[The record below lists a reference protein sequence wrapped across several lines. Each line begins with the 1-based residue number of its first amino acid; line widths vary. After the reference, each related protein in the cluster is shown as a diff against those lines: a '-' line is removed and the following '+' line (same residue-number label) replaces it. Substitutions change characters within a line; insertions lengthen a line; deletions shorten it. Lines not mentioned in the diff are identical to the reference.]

1 MLEAVRLHFDLPWA
15 IVSSI
20 ERQRYTIDHVAG
32 AAGAPERGCSFNLAE
47 TFCERVIE
55 LEKPLYIHEAGKS
68 LFKNHPCYKR
78 QRSETYLGVRLL
90 VQGRVFGT
98 LSLTA
103 PETRGEPFTAD
114 DKMVFETAGVLISQ
128 HLALRM
134 ADERFELAV
143 SGSAVGLWDWDVRTD
158 ALFWSPR
165 LMDML
170 DVGET
175 GFRATFDEFADRLH
189 SEDRDRVM
197 VAVNAHLSERLPY
210 DIEYRL
216 RRDRGDFIWVR
227 ARGQATWASDGTAL
241 RMAGS
246 IDDIT
251 TRKTQQE
258 KMRLQAEALRQSN
271 SELERFAY
279 VASHDLQEPLRKVA
293 SFGDLLKRDYA
304 GRLDARGVNLV
315 DVMTGAAGR
324 MQRLIRDLL
333 DYSRSNHVE
342 LDIQDIDFSALV
354 AEIVTDFE
362 LDLTACGGRVEC
374 DNRETVRADPVL
386 LRQLLHNLI
395 GNAVKY
401 RSADRSLVVRLVL
414 EREGT
419 DRWLLHIHDNG
430 IGFSAKYSDQIFKVF
445 KRLHS
450 RAEFPGTGVGLAMCH
465 RIADRHGGQIWADS
479 VPGCGAS
486 FHVSL
491 PRAPEDIYAPMRGPD

>member
-1 MLEAVRLHFDLPWA
+1 
-15 IVSSI
+15 
-20 ERQRYTIDHVAG
+20 
-32 AAGAPERGCSFNLAE
+32 
-47 TFCERVIE
+47 
-55 LEKPLYIHEAGKS
+55 
-68 LFKNHPCYKR
+68 
-78 QRSETYLGVRLL
+78 
-90 VQGRVFGT
+90 
-98 LSLTA
+98 
-103 PETRGEPFTAD
+103 
-114 DKMVFETAGVLISQ
+114 
-128 HLALRM
+128 
-134 ADERFELAV
+134 
-143 SGSAVGLWDWDVRTD
+143 
-158 ALFWSPR
+158 
-165 LMDML
+165 
-170 DVGET
+170 
-175 GFRATFDEFADRLH
+175 
-189 SEDRDRVM
+189 
-197 VAVNAHLSERLPY
+197 
-210 DIEYRL
+210 
-216 RRDRGDFIWVR
+216 
-227 ARGQATWASDGTAL
+227 
-241 RMAGS
+241 
-246 IDDIT
+246 
-251 TRKTQQE
+251 
-258 KMRLQAEALRQSN
+258 
-271 SELERFAY
+271 
-279 VASHDLQEPLRKVA
+279 
-293 SFGDLLKRDYA
+293 
-304 GRLDARGVNLV
+304 
-315 DVMTGAAGR
+315 MTGAAGR